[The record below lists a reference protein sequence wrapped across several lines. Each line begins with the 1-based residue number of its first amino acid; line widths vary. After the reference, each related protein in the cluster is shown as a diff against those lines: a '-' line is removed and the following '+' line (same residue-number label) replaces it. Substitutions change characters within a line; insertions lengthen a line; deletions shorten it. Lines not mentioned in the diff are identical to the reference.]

1 MRYLAACPA
10 LLAAGA
16 CAAVP
21 AGAYAAAPAGAPQ
34 VGQEYVSVQI
44 ASGEAQAL
52 EALYAR
58 HAALPYLR
66 IEKRGAAHVLR
77 AGFWDSAKQARN
89 AIAGAGLA
97 EPLIRNAAYLPAQ
110 IVRSN
115 WSQEKH
121 GVQANAAAQASAP
134 ATMLTPVALA
144 VAGSS
149 EQLPPTSAMPER
161 PGSSDAPRLLL
172 ASALT
177 PPDSPLLATPVAL
190 RPQAT
195 DRATAPTA
203 PAAPAPPPEPALPA
217 PPAAAPQAAP
227 RSGDHG
233 AASRAAAIADQEELL
248 PFNQEDF
255 SLAFD
260 IFVGAG
266 DLKRGFRVAEK
277 AVQSVPED
285 LEWRLKLARVAEWT
299 QRPLVAFAQREY
311 LFRRGDRSDETLTA
325 LLRLAPVAPNLD
337 TVLAVW
343 EVKADRGP
351 LTPKQWDDLQQLFD
365 AAARPRQGSQY
376 FEAQYRKRRDP
387 ELLSRAGLLAENAGD
402 DERAYRLYAER
413 LELAPFRVDLALRAA
428 IYLLRN
434 DRNREAFAL
443 MQKHRGAVPADAVDF
458 WRILGNTAWEL
469 AEHAA
474 AEEAYRKFLGSGK
487 PQAAD
492 FSRLINLVR
501 QRHPGEAARLAV
513 EVYRRFGNIDY
524 LVLAL
529 NIHGDARDIAG
540 QGRVFAGLSDAERTG
555 AEQDLRFIVLR
566 AQYYQLAGKPELA
579 WDDFRAALG
588 RGVTDSSVTVPALWF
603 LIETQRSA
611 ELTALLQRLAPL
623 AQEDAAYW
631 MPYAAAYHA
640 LDRYREAI
648 YWYRKEIARGPEDT
662 LTLLNYADCLD
673 RYQLT
678 GMADRVRQH
687 AWLALN
693 EKTRGLGPDER
704 KAPFDA
710 NPELLA
716 FVRLA
721 IQNRPGDPAL
731 AIVRDVAAQL
741 RGLPAVGASDRETRT
756 LILSWAVSAGQ
767 FENARA
773 WMWLR
778 YARSA
783 AARVAAQQEFD
794 PAGAAARAAGAGEA
808 AMQTAGTSDAAMQ
821 TSSDGVPD
829 PRGEPPLWGQAQTAL
844 QLNDTQGMDR
854 MLTRRAS
861 GLPIYN
867 RYDIA
872 YALEHWQQAL
882 DIAFRGME
890 KNPVDED
897 LHDRFRQHA
906 PLHTSYVQAM
916 FTRDAY
922 GDLDSRSQQVEAGWW
937 MFRKLL
943 VRVGYTRVVQSSANE
958 DIGPLIPSTDRL
970 GSLRLR
976 WIRNNDATTSL
987 DLFRRSEAAALNGW
1001 RLAQTLRVDHRIS
1014 LDGAIEQR
1022 GSTTESI
1029 PLRVAGYANNLRAGL
1044 TWTIGKR
1051 EYLRVGAGLDRYY
1064 TQFNDYLGRA
1074 RRFDLDAGYRIRTEY
1089 PDWKVRVFIA
1099 RQLVTRDG
1107 SVGADTVARLPQSIR
1122 DQVASGD
1129 LEATRYFLPDGST
1142 TLGVCFGAGEN
1153 LAGANLQETYTRAW
1167 RPFYEACKQDNSLNG
1182 SGYIAT
1188 LGMAGSLIG
1197 PDHLSLRFDISRGG
1211 SGAGALARTLALRYR
1226 YYF

>member
-1 MRYLAACPA
+1 MRRLLATCPA
-10 LLAAGA
+10 LVAAGA
-16 CAAVP
+16 YAAVP
-21 AGAYAAAPAGAPQ
+21 AGVGAPQ
-34 VGQEYVSVQI
+34 AGRDYVSVQI
-44 ASGEAQAL
+44 ASGDAAAL
-52 EALYAR
+52 ETLYAR
-58 HAALPYLR
+58 HASLPYLR

-77 AGFWDSAKQARN
+77 AGFWDSAKQARG
-89 AIAGAGLA
+89 AIAGAGLT

-115 WSQEKH
+115 WRPQKPDA
-121 GVQANAAAQASAP
+121 QAREAAAPAAP
-134 ATMLTPVALA
+134 ATMLTPVVLA
-144 VAGSS
+144 VTAASD
-149 EQLPPTSAMPER
+149 EPAPVPAAAAIPER
-161 PGSSDAPRLLL
+161 ANTSDAPRLLL
-172 ASALT
+172 TAALT
-177 PPDSPLLATPVAL
+177 APELPLLALPVAL

-195 DRATAPTA
+195 DRAPAPAT
-203 PAAPAPPPEPALPA
+203 PAAPPAPIPPA
-217 PPAAAPQAAP
+217 PPGAAAPPVTP
-227 RSGDHG
+227 RTGGERG
-233 AASRAAAIADQEELL
+233 AAERTAAIAEQEELL
-248 PFNQEDF
+248 PFNQEDYV
-255 SLAFD
+255 LAYD

-311 LFRRGDRSDETLTA
+311 LFRRGDRGEETLAA
-325 LLRLAPVAPNLD
+325 LLRLAPVAPNLE

-365 AAARPRQGSQY
+365 AASRPAQGSRY
-376 FEAQYRKRRDP
+376 FEAQYRKRREPD
-387 ELLSRAGLLAENAGD
+387 LLSRAALLAENAGD
-402 DERAYRLYAER
+402 DERAYKLYAER
-413 LELAPFRVDLALRAA
+413 LDLAPFRVELALRAV
-428 IYLLRN
+428 IYLLRH

-443 MQKHRGAVPADAVDF
+443 MQKHRGAVPADAVEF

-469 AEHAA
+469 SEYAA
-474 AEEAYRKFLGSGK
+474 AEEAYRKFLTSGK

-492 FSRLINLVR
+492 FSRLITLVR

-513 EVYRRFGNIDY
+513 EVYRRYGNLDY
-524 LVLAL
+524 LILAL

-540 QGRVFAGLSDAERTG
+540 QGRVFASLTDAERAG

-566 AQYYQLAGKPELA
+566 AQYYQLAGKAELA
-579 WDDFRAALG
+579 WNDFRAALG

-603 LIETQRSA
+603 LIDTQRSA
-611 ELTALLQRLAPL
+611 ELTGLLQRLAPL
-623 AQEDAAYW
+623 AQEDPAYW

-648 YWYRKEIARGPEDT
+648 YWYRKEIARAPEET

-687 AWLALN
+687 AWLRLN
-693 EKTRGLGPDER
+693 EKARQLGTDER

-741 RGLPAVGASDRETRT
+741 RGLPTLGTSDRETRT
-756 LILSWAVSAGQ
+756 LILSWAVSSEQ

-794 PAGAAARAAGAGEA
+794 PRSAQADAKMQANVPDGTGANAQA
-808 AMQTAGTSDAAMQ
+808 TALA
-821 TSSDGVPD
+821 VPD
-829 PRGEPPLWGQAQTAL
+829 PRGEAPLWGQAQTAL
-844 QLNDTQGMDR
+844 QLNDTQSMDR
-854 MLTRRAS
+854 LLERRAN

-922 GDLDSRSQQVEAGWW
+922 GDLDSRSQQYEAGWW

-943 VRVGYTRVVQSSANE
+943 VRAGYARAVQSSGNDDFGA
-958 DIGPLIPSTDRL
+958 LVPSTDRL
-970 GSLRLR
+970 TSLRLR
-976 WIRNNDATTSL
+976 WQRNNDAVTGL
-987 DLFRRSEAAALNGW
+987 DVFRRNEAAAMTGW
-1001 RLAQTLRVDHRIS
+1001 RLSQTLRLDHRFS
-1014 LDGAIEQR
+1014 VDGAVEQR
-1022 GSTTESI
+1022 GSATESI
-1029 PLRVAGYANNLRAGL
+1029 PLRVAGYTDNIRAGL

-1051 EYLRVGAGLDRYY
+1051 EYLRVSGQLDRYH

-1074 RRFDLDAGYRIRTEY
+1074 SRVDIDAGYRIRTEY
-1089 PDWKVRVFIA
+1089 PDWRMRAFLS

-1107 SVGADTVARLPQSIR
+1107 SVSSATVARLPATVQA
-1122 DQVASGD
+1122 QVASGD
-1129 LEATRYFLPDGST
+1129 LEAARYFLPDGST
-1142 TLGVCFGAGEN
+1142 TMGLCFGAGEN
-1153 LAGANLQETYTRAW
+1153 LAGTNLQEVYTRAW
-1167 RPFYEACKQDNSLNG
+1167 RPFYEACKQHNSVNG
-1182 SGYIAT
+1182 GGYMGQFGI
-1188 LGMAGSLIG
+1188 AGSVIG